1 MMTVLVGLTAKVNK
15 NAHARAWALSLSE
28 DDPDQ

>member
-1 MMTVLVGLTAKVNK
+1 LTAKVNK